1 MKNIFLQIIRHV
13 WERRAGL
20 RQLQPSFCL
29 SLSLQVFLITIIE
42 KITMHHNTDLLFGCA
57 RSFFET
63 GPFSVPRRKTVFSQ
77 PDDFFRKPLIGWL
90 VLFLHTQYGGADK
103 NNLYKMQLIAILPH
117 QTMHRDNFGLKS
129 GFVSSGTKG
138 SSGPRSQLPTCRAG
152 IQLNLP
158 TTGEESKEEN
168 AIFLVQ
174 NAIFLPTTHLQS
186 HNHFSPFQ
194 AMSNQR
200 IFRGL
205 RKLFPKILEVD
216 ICYFNLS

>member
-1 MKNIFLQIIRHV
+1 
-13 WERRAGL
+13 
-20 RQLQPSFCL
+20 
-29 SLSLQVFLITIIE
+29 
-42 KITMHHNTDLLFGCA
+42 
-57 RSFFET
+57 
-63 GPFSVPRRKTVFSQ
+63 
-77 PDDFFRKPLIGWL
+77 
-90 VLFLHTQYGGADK
+90 
-103 NNLYKMQLIAILPH
+103 MQFIAILPH

-174 NAIFLPTTHLQS
+174 NAIFLPTTHLKS
-186 HNHFSPFQ
+186 HNHFSPLQ

-200 IFRGL
+200 RFRGL
-205 RKLFPKILEVD
+205 RNLFPKILEVG
-216 ICYFNLS
+216 ICYFNLSWQACSCHSQLRRWHCLNQSCSHHKGWIFGEIPKFRKIIRFGSLTRS

>member
-1 MKNIFLQIIRHV
+1 
-13 WERRAGL
+13 
-20 RQLQPSFCL
+20 
-29 SLSLQVFLITIIE
+29 
-42 KITMHHNTDLLFGCA
+42 MHHKTNLLFGCA

-63 GPFSVPRRKTVFSQ
+63 GPFLVPRRKTIFSQ
-77 PDDFFRKPLIGWL
+77 PDDYFKKPFIGWL
-90 VLFLHTQYGGADK
+90 VLFLCRWGGGEWGADK

-174 NAIFLPTTHLQS
+174 NAIYLPTTHLQYS
-186 HNHFSPFQ
+186 HTIIS
-194 AMSNQR
+194 
-200 IFRGL
+200 
-205 RKLFPKILEVD
+205 V
-216 ICYFNLS
+216 LS